1 MSTNPAMPACEAL
14 AADPER
20 FLFKLHL
27 GRLVSSPSFHLKRD
41 EAIRLDGYLS
51 GLLEAELITGSQLE
65 AVYAEID
72 AFVWG
77 PRS

>member
-1 MSTNPAMPACEAL
+1 MSTQPAMPACGAL
-14 AADPER
+14 AADPAR

-27 GRLVSSPSFHLKRD
+27 GRLVSSPSFQLKRD
-41 EAIRLDGYLS
+41 EAIRLSGYLS
-51 GLLEAELITGSQLE
+51 GLLEAQLITGSQLE
-65 AVYAEID
+65 AVSDEID

>member
-1 MSTNPAMPACEAL
+1 MPACEVL
-14 AADPER
+14 AADPRR

-27 GRLVSSPSFHLKRD
+27 GRLVSSPSYQLKRD
-41 EAIRLDGYLS
+41 EAIRLSGYLS
-51 GLLEAELITGSQLE
+51 GLLEAQLITDSQLE
-65 AVYAEID
+65 TVSGEID

>member
-1 MSTNPAMPACEAL
+1 MSTQPMPACEAL
-14 AADPER
+14 AADPAR

-27 GRLVSSPSFHLKRD
+27 GQMVSSPSYQLKRD
-41 EAIRLDGYLS
+41 EAIRLNGYLS

-65 AVYAEID
+65 AVHAEID

-77 PRS
+77 SRL